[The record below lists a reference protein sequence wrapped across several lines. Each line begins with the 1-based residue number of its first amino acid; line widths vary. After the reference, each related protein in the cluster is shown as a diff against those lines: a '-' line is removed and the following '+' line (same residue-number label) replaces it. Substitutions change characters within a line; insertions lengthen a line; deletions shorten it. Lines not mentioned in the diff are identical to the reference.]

1 MVTQCERDNKWEAMR
16 MEKHIACPC
25 CNNKR
30 LFDVDESTIGIIKI
44 KCNRCKAVVSVTIS
58 NKTIRTEQIGT
69 QS

>member
-1 MVTQCERDNKWEAMR
+1 